1 MVRVTVRTFGPL
13 ASVISGNQVQV
24 ELPGMTVEDLLDEL
38 VARYGDRMRNFLY
51 PGGGCLSD
59 LLFIL
64 VNGKNISHLGGTAS
78 TLKEG
83 DIISI
88 LPITAGG

>member
-13 ASVISGNQVQV
+13 TSLIDGHQVQV
-24 ELPGMTVEDLLDEL
+24 ELPGATVGDLLMEL
-38 VARYGDRMRNFLY
+38 VARFGDQVRKYLY
-51 PGGGCLSD
+51 PKGNELSD

-64 VNGKNISHLGGTAS
+64 VNGKNIVHLGGTAAP
-78 TLKEG
+78 LDDG
-83 DIISI
+83 DIVSI